1 MLKQRK
7 GTEMAVKKSSKNSG
21 GVFSWVF
28 AVVVVTV
35 AAIGVG
41 WLIGQQVLNF
51 MNPEG
56 VVKQGIQSADAGDSG
71 YTYYPWDADV
81 ASTEPDKTNASPV
94 TTQPEASDTKTST
107 QTQTQQPKQQN
118 NQDDSSQSLD
128 DKAKEKMS
136 SSSSLFKVRVGSFS
150 NREDAVEVSK
160 ELEAQGYPVYVTGS
174 SPYSIQVGAFS
185 SMENAVSLSEQLSDK
200 GYTSSVVK

>member
-7 GTEMAVKKSSKNSG
+7 GTGMPVRKSSKNSG
-21 GVFSWVF
+21 GVFSWIF

-51 MNPEG
+51 MNPG
-56 VVKQGIQSADAGDSG
+56 DLVKQGTQSADTG
-71 YTYYPWDADV
+71 YTYYPWSADT
-81 ASTEPDKTNASPV
+81 ASTTPNTGDASPV
-94 TTQPEASDTKTST
+94 TAPSGTTGT
-107 QTQTQQPKQQN
+107 QTQTQQPNQQTQN
-118 NQDDSSQSLD
+118 TTPQSTGNDAALQPT
-128 DKAKEKMS
+128 
-136 SSSSLFKVRVGSFS
+136 SSSLFKVRVGSFAD
-150 NREDAVEVSK
+150 RDEAVEVSK
-160 ELEAQGYPVYVTGS
+160 ELEAQGYPVYVTGA

-185 SMENAVSLSEQLSDK
+185 SMENAVNLSEELSDQ